1 MVAGLK
7 SELQTYLDAMT
18 GAIPGALGYRI
29 RRAHYGRRLGRLGS
43 EAIIG
48 QGVLTIGPESIF
60 IGDRFN
66 CWRNCTLAACDDGL
80 IQVGDRVGL
89 NANVYINACGGGK
102 IVLEDDVL
110 IAPNVVIR
118 SNEHNTGALD
128 RPINLQGSSIGE
140 IILERDVWIASNV
153 TISGNVRI
161 GRGAVVA
168 AGSVVVR
175 DVEPYTMVG
184 GVPARFIKKRG
195 GNDREN

>member
-1 MVAGLK
+1 LITGIT
-7 SELQTYLDAMT
+7 SELGSYLEAIT
-18 GAIPGALGYRI
+18 GALPGALGYRI

-43 EAIIG
+43 GAIIG
-48 QGVLTIGPESIF
+48 QRVLTIGPESIF
-60 IGDRFN
+60 IGNHFS

-80 IQVGDRVGL
+80 IHIGNRVGL

-102 IVLEDDVL
+102 MTLEDDVL
-110 IAPNVVIR
+110 IAPNVVMR
-118 SNEHNTGALD
+118 TNEHNTGALD

-195 GNDREN
+195 ENDREN